1 MQNLSLLIIMYGL
14 LQNNSFILMTELR
27 IFLRGLWNFY
37 KHILLI
43 LGMNNKFD
51 TNDKIDTNIKVDTK
65 TKFVHFWWII
75 SIMALSIIS
84 MVSFILC
91 QRTIN
96 ANEIME
102 FVSYSS
108 AILSITLSIFAIQY
122 TYTSNVQIQQQFEKI
137 NSVAD
142 NIRGTANKLNLT
154 SGKLEENLE
163 VILKQLENI
172 DASQKEMSSRIN
184 NLNNTQVGDFNISQ
198 NNYAQK

>member
-1 MQNLSLLIIMYGL
+1 MDYI
-14 LQNNSFILMTELR
+14 NN
-27 IFLRGLWNFY
+27 G
-37 KHILLI
+37 
-43 LGMNNKFD
+43 
-51 TNDKIDTNIKVDTK
+51 TK
-65 TKFVHFWWII
+65 YYINGFVYI
-75 SIMALSIIS
+75 
-84 MVSFILC
+84 VPK
-91 QRTIN
+91 N
-96 ANEIME
+96 YYANEIME

-184 NLNNTQVGDFNISQ
+184 NLNNTQVGVLIFLRIIMHKNSCD
-198 NNYAQK
+198 